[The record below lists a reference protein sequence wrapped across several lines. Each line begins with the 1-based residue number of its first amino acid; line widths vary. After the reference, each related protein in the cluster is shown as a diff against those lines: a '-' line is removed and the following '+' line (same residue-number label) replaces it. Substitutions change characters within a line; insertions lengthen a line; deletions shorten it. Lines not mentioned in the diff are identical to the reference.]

1 MIYEKKQKNILLYED
16 SMADFVHEG
25 VEMVQNASTEY
36 GRRLKH
42 TRFKKNVAKKKI
54 SCKNLIPNLF
64 MQYQFLSWHPI
75 VCFIY
80 IHKDTV
86 KLVLT

>member
-1 MIYEKKQKNILLYED
+1 MKKKQKNILLYED

-42 TRFKKNVAKKKI
+42 TRFKKKK
-54 SCKNLIPNLF
+54 CG
-64 MQYQFLSWHPI
+64 
-75 VCFIY
+75 
-80 IHKDTV
+80 
-86 KLVLT
+86 

>member
-1 MIYEKKQKNILLYED
+1 
-16 SMADFVHEG
+16 MADFVHEG

-42 TRFKKNVAKKKI
+42 TRFKKKMWLKRRFHV
-54 SCKNLIPNLF
+54 KNLIPNLF

-86 KLVLT
+86 KLFLT